1 MKKASVLSVLSAIL
15 LTWAVTVGAIFC
27 PITAFRIP
35 AEPLT
40 LILFSGAL
48 AILFSILLA
57 LRRGWIGL
65 GLLVAALAAFVVV
78 RWEDIVSAFY
88 AAAASIV
95 PVFCDAFHLGME
107 LQMPDGVQVSE
118 TADAVLLAA
127 AVPVAFFSS
136 WGLLRRHSAIPCVAA
151 GLPFLIACLIILET
165 VPAAWA
171 VLLLTGS
178 IALVILTQSIRTADE
193 EAAARLCFRLTLPV
207 FALALLLSLIS
218 PPDSYTRG
226 NWAEELQ

>member
-78 RWEDIVSAFY
+78 RWEDIA
-88 AAAASIV
+88 
-95 PVFCDAFHLGME
+95 PE
-107 LQMPDGVQVSE
+107 LARCCAGRTTTFLPNVC
-118 TADAVLLAA
+118 
-127 AVPVAFFSS
+127 
-136 WGLLRRHSAIPCVAA
+136 HSACMDDE
-151 GLPFLIACLIILET
+151 ILH
-165 VPAAWA
+165 
-171 VLLLTGS
+171 LL
-178 IALVILTQSIRTADE
+178 QE
-193 EAAARLCFRLTLPV
+193 
-207 FALALLLSLIS
+207 LSF
-218 PPDSYTRG
+218 TERE
-226 NWAEELQ
+226 W

>member
-1 MKKASVLSVLSAIL
+1 MKKASVFSVLSAIL

-65 GLLVAALAAFVVV
+65 GLLFAALAAFVVV

-88 AAAASIV
+88 AAADSIV

-127 AVPVAFFSS
+127 TVPVAFF
-136 WGLLRRHSAIPCVAA
+136 
-151 GLPFLIACLIILET
+151 
-165 VPAAWA
+165 
-171 VLLLTGS
+171 
-178 IALVILTQSIRTADE
+178 
-193 EAAARLCFRLTLPV
+193 
-207 FALALLLSLIS
+207 
-218 PPDSYTRG
+218 
-226 NWAEELQ
+226 